1 MYCVDVI
8 PQRIYNGGQMAK
20 ARSAARTYHSLRV
33 GDRKLCTSA
42 ITTLYCTMV
51 QSFRLH
57 RSIVGT
63 CVGNDLNKL
72 WCTHKSRL

>member
-20 ARSAARTYHSLRV
+20 ARSARAYHSLRV

-51 QSFRLH
+51 QTTSQ
-57 RSIVGT
+57 
-63 CVGNDLNKL
+63 
-72 WCTHKSRL
+72 